1 MSSKLPSCNVGPDEE
16 SEITDDDESD
26 ISKDGNRIS
35 CEESTSQYQHRP
47 KRQCFADRLKNAL
60 ERGETPE
67 TPEENSSF
75 EPNSRNGKPLQV
87 DPSLNNISPR
97 KRCLSDDG
105 NGNRV
110 KSCDNN
116 FETSP
121 FDEESSSFSDDSIYS
136 FESLIASYDM
146 ESGYE
151 EMQLGTDKIEFFVF
165 LTII

>member
-1 MSSKLPSCNVGPDEE
+1 M
-16 SEITDDDESD
+16 
-26 ISKDGNRIS
+26 
-35 CEESTSQYQHRP
+35 
-47 KRQCFADRLKNAL
+47 
-60 ERGETPE
+60 
-67 TPEENSSF
+67 
-75 EPNSRNGKPLQV
+75 QV

-116 FETSP
+116 LETSP

-146 ESGYE
+146 EAGYE

-165 LTII
+165 FTKRHFK

>member
-1 MSSKLPSCNVGPDEE
+1 MCKSNYRFSNLRHSFYYLSQD
-16 SEITDDDESD
+16 
-26 ISKDGNRIS
+26 
-35 CEESTSQYQHRP
+35 TSQYQHRP

-110 KSCDNN
+110 KSCENN

-146 ESGYE
+146 EAGYE

-165 LTII
+165 FTIKKALNMSTGYIT